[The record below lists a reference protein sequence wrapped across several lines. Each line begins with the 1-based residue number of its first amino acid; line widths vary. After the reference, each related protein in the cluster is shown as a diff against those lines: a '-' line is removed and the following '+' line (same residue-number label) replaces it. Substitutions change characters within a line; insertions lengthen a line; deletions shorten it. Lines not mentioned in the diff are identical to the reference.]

1 MDVIRKQGYLNTI
14 ISTLGMVIG
23 YLNTVLVLPYF
34 LGDPDKVGL
43 TRFLLSVSPM
53 FAQFAALGFTNTSAR
68 FFPYFRDRD
77 KQHNGFLFLMLA
89 IPMLGFAVVTVL
101 FLLLKPAVFELYR
114 VTSPL
119 AVDYYYYIIPLSFFT
134 LLFLLLDAY
143 LRSLYKTIVQTF
155 LQDFLVRIFTM
166 ICAALYFWGWI
177 DFQWFVILFIV
188 ANSSTAL
195 ICIVYLLWLRQFFV
209 RPGRNMFQIV
219 PIKEVVQYG
228 LYAFLGNIS
237 GTIVTFTDTAMIMM
251 YRGLA
256 DVAFYTTGYFITSAI
271 LVPYRSM
278 NKILSPQVADLF
290 KQEDMPA
297 LARLYKN
304 MTRVNLLI
312 GLLLFLGIWCNVDNI
327 FAFMPAEYSAGRY
340 VILFMGIARIF
351 ELATGLNAMILVT
364 SHKYRYDLILN
375 VVMVILVIFTNYLL
389 IPTYGISGAA
399 FASMLVLIF
408 INVFRVVFVG
418 YFFKMQPFGWDSL
431 LLLLIAGV
439 TYLASWLL
447 PQLPDVFGGTP
458 LLDIAVRSILITAV
472 YGGLAIGLKVSP
484 ELNNGIRKTLLR
496 FGLAK

>member
-1 MDVIRKQGYLNTI
+1 MDVIRKQGYWNTV
-14 ISTLGMVIG
+14 ISTVGMVIG

-34 LGDPDKVGL
+34 LADPDKVGL
-43 TRFLLSVSPM
+43 TRFLLSVSPV

-77 KQHNGFLFLMLA
+77 KQHNGFLFLMLI
-89 IPMLGFAVVTVL
+89 IPTMGFVVVTVL
-101 FLLLKPAVFELYR
+101 FLLLKPVVFDLYR

-155 LQDFLVRIFTM
+155 LQDFLVRVLTM
-166 ICAALYFWGWI
+166 VCAALFYWGYI
-177 DFQWFVILFIV
+177 DFQWFVILFIA
-188 ANSSTAL
+188 ANSCTAF

-209 RPGRNMFQIV
+209 LPGKNMFQIV
-219 PIKEVVQYG
+219 PIVEVVQYG

-237 GTIVTFTDTAMIMM
+237 STIITFTDTAMIMA
-251 YRGLA
+251 YSGLD
-256 DVAFYTTGYFITSAI
+256 DVAYYTTGYFITSAI

-290 KQEDMPA
+290 KQQDMGA
-297 LARLYKN
+297 LAALYKQ

-327 FAFMPAEYSAGRY
+327 FALMPEEYSAGRY

-375 VVMVILVIFTNYLL
+375 ILMVILVIITNYLL
-389 IPTYGISGAA
+389 IPVYGISGAA
-399 FASMLVLIF
+399 FASMLVFVL
-408 INVFRVVFVG
+408 INVFRVSFVA
-418 YFFKMQPFGWDSL
+418 FFFRMQPFGWDSFMIL
-431 LLLLIAGV
+431 MIAGIAFG
-439 TYLASWLL
+439 ASWLL
-447 PQLPDVFGGTP
+447 PQLPHL
-458 LLDIAVRSILITAV
+458 LLDIAVRSFLITFV
-472 YGGLAIGLKVSP
+472 YAGLILLLKVAP
-484 ELNNGIRKTLLR
+484 EFNTGLSKLLKKQN
-496 FGLAK
+496 F